1 MTFEE
6 LKREALKLPEHEK
19 LDLAYALL
27 RSLEDA
33 GYEIDW
39 EWASD
44 AKTRREREPRGGRIS
59 QAPVQ

>member
-6 LKREALKLPEHEK
+6 FKREALKLPKHEK

-33 GYEIDW
+33 
-39 EWASD
+39 
-44 AKTRREREPRGGRIS
+44 
-59 QAPVQ
+59 

>member
-59 QAPVQ
+59 QASVQ

>member
-39 EWASD
+39 S
-44 AKTRREREPRGGRIS
+44 GI
-59 QAPVQ
+59 